1 MDFWKNTDIAFS
13 SHWDF
18 TSAMTLVVD
27 EKGCLKLPSN
37 FKPGEKVDVQ
47 AAGEDALVIAKTTGA
62 GERKVR
68 RVTLPDGYSVIVG
81 LPPIDSEGVKRLLE
95 DFP

>member
-1 MDFWKNTDIAFS
+1 
-13 SHWDF
+13 
-18 TSAMTLVVD
+18 MTLVVD

-37 FKPGEKVDVQ
+37 FKPGEKVEVQ
-47 AAGEDALVIAKTTGA
+47 AAGDDALVIAKA
-62 GERKVR
+62 PESGERKAR

-81 LPPIDSEGVKRLLE
+81 LAPIDSAGVKRLLE